1 MEGNRD
7 ESLKCLAIARSALSA
22 ADFAKAA
29 RFADKAVRL
38 YPSDEAQKLVQ
49 KIAADAERHR
59 QPSAA
64 PSGGAAPTSASST
77 SSKSRTSPASAASG
91 HRVERNYTDDQVAE
105 VRKIRQAANY
115 YAILGVA
122 KDAGDEDLKRAY
134 RKLALRFHPDKN
146 KAPGAAEAFKAI
158 GNAYSVLSD
167 SQKRKR
173 YDLFGPESAQQSSSA
188 AARRRGFHSNS
199 ASNGGFYYE
208 STFEP
213 DVSAEEIFNMFF
225 GGGFPSREVRRRAR
239 QQQRQQQQQQQ
250 QHSFGHYGYR
260 YSSQD
265 FQQGEASWTANYS
278 VLLQLGPILLLI
290 LISVASTVLQR
301 DPWYSLTQTTKF
313 NQQRA
318 TSQYSVPY
326 FVKPNFDSD
335 FTGSLQHLE
344 TEIIQ
349 DYAHRLKSRCYQ
361 EKSYKMSMMHRA
373 QFYSDSRAYQ
383 KATELQT
390 PSCETFESV
399 FGGG

>member
-115 YAILGVA
+115 YAILG
-122 KDAGDEDLKRAY
+122 
-134 RKLALRFHPDKN
+134 
-146 KAPGAAEAFKAI
+146 AI

-213 DVSAEEIFNMFF
+213 D
-225 GGGFPSREVRRRAR
+225 
-239 QQQRQQQQQQQ
+239 
-250 QHSFGHYGYR
+250 
-260 YSSQD
+260 
-265 FQQGEASWTANYS
+265 
-278 VLLQLGPILLLI
+278 LGPILLLI